1 MSNGSQDM
9 RLHAHNLY
17 GLYFIIALEFKIK
30 LRCKEIRIFIES
42 EFVFPF
48 PSQCLSWWQASQIR
62 HFAEAKPSMDQIRE
76 RVLTVCR
83 AYDKVT
89 ADKVFISSIFV
100 TILCCFFLFQRTI
113 SPKRLYSSKE
123 PLTLDFIRGRV
134 LLVLKLYDKVDP
146 NKV

>member
-9 RLHAHNLY
+9 MLLAHNLY
-17 GLYFIIALEFKIK
+17 VLYFIIALESKIK
-30 LRCKEIRIFIES
+30 LCCKKIRIFIKS

-48 PSQCLSWWQASQIR
+48 PSQCLSWWQAGQIR

-100 TILCCFFLFQRTI
+100 TIFLCVFFIPEDDFSETI
-113 SPKRLYSSKE
+113 IQCQGASHS
-123 PLTLDFIRGRV
+123 
-134 LLVLKLYDKVDP
+134 
-146 NKV
+146 